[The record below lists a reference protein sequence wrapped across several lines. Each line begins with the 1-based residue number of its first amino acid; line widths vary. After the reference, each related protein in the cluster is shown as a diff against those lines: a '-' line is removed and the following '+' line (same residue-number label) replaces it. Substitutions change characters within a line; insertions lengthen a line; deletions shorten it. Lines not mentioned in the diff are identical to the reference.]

1 MGVQCCGEERI
12 VTEQD
17 HKAATTIACTRR
29 MTIEQKRVKQLKDN
43 FFTQIF
49 GK

>member
-17 HKAATTIACTRR
+17 HKAATTIASILR
-29 MTIEQKRVKQLKDN
+29 MKVEQTRVKQLKEN
-43 FFTQIF
+43 FLTQIF